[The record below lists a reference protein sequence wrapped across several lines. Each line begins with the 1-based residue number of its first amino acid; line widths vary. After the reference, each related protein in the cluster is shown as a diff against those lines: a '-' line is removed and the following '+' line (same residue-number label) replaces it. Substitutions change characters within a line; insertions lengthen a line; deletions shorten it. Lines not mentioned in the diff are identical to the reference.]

1 MQELEDRIRHDGIV
15 KAGNVLKVDAF
26 LNHQCDVELFDH
38 MGAEWARLFEGVEI
52 NKILTIEASGIGMAC
67 IAAQHFGGVPV
78 VFAKKAQSI
87 NLDGEQ
93 YRTQIKSYTKGRTY
107 EVIVAKR
114 FLERGEHVI
123 ILDDFLAMGCALNGL
138 LEICEEAGVVVEGI
152 GIAIEKGF
160 QPGGKS
166 LRDRGYQVESLAIV
180 SGMNAETGEID
191 FAYHS
196 PATT

>member
-1 MQELEDRIRHDGIV
+1 MKELEDRIRQDGIV
-15 KAGNVLKVDAF
+15 REGNVLKVDSF
-26 LNHQCDVELFDH
+26 LNHQCDVALYDR
-38 MGAEWARLFEGVEI
+38 MGAEWARLFAGKQVD
-52 NKILTIEASGIGMAC
+52 KILTIESSGIGIAC
-67 IAAQHFGGVPV
+67 VASRHFGSVPV
-78 VFAKKAQSI
+78 VFGRKTESK
-87 NLDGEQ
+87 NLDGDQ
-93 YRTQIKSYTKGRTY
+93 YRTQIKSYTKGRIY

-114 FLERGEHVI
+114 FLTRGEHVI

-166 LRDRGYQVESLAIV
+166 LRERGYQVESLAIV

-191 FAYHS
+191 FA
-196 PATT
+196 